1 MFSLFLSPSHCCS
14 TPKMVLLQ
22 LGALLFSEID
32 KAHILLG
39 VSKINDIFDGAID
52 EYNYDKD
59 FIEEK
64 MLCAF
69 WLIKFN

>member
-1 MFSLFLSPSHCCS
+1 
-14 TPKMVLLQ
+14 MVLLQ

-69 WLIKFN
+69 